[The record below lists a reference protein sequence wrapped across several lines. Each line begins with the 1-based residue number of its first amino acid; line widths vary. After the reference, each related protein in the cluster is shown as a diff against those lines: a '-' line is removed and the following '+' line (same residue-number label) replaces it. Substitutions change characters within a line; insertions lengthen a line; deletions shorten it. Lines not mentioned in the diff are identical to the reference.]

1 MAKIPQEA
9 LELFAAVPACVFGT
23 STTDGQPNTSI
34 VGMKKV
40 IDDETLYLSDQF
52 FLKTKENFLANP
64 KVSVVWWGDGGA
76 YQVHGTAEY
85 VEDEELIAW
94 ANGAF
99 ESLGMPIKAK
109 GGVKVAVEAVYTS
122 AAGPN
127 AGAQI
132 A

>member
-1 MAKIPQEA
+1 MAKMSAEIQ
-9 LELFAAVPACVFGT
+9 ELFKKVPNVAFCT
-23 STTDGQPNTSI
+23 ASAEGQPNANI
-34 VGMKKV
+34 IGMKAI
-40 IDDETLYLSDQF
+40 IDDETIYLSDQF